1 MKINFNTR
9 TGRHSMLQAIVGT
22 ENGVHTLVALDG
34 GWQAGP
40 AFLPDVQVSA
50 LARESAT
57 TVLASTMGHG
67 LFRLDVERGE
77 AVPLGAGTLPLNLRG
92 VTIAPSDPKTIYV
105 ACEPAAVWKSTDG
118 GASWTE
124 NVGVKAL
131 AEARKWK
138 YPIPAVPSH
147 VRHVMVD
154 RDDPRI
160 VYAAIQVGGLLR
172 SDDGGAS
179 WREILDGLDPDVHS
193 LFQHPSDPNIVYAVC
208 GGGGPLGDDR
218 PDPLPLP
225 MGRPLYRSR
234 DRGLTWECISAP
246 FERTYGIWMAG
257 AATSPPTLVAGIGRD
272 QPPFWRKRPAGA
284 DAVVLV
290 SRDDGTTWTQ
300 SGGGLPDHFS
310 TMVEAVEVDRQRG
323 NRVLIGTGGS
333 RRRDANGAAIVG
345 GSESSVYVS
354 DDLTGHWTQ
363 IPIELPGITTIVAL

>member
-1 MKINFNTR
+1 MKSNFNTR
-9 TGRHSMLQAIVGT
+9 TNWLSMLMPQEAASATLPQAIVGT
-22 ENGVHTLVALDG
+22 ENGVHSLIARDG
-34 GWQAGP
+34 SWQPGP
-40 AFLPDVQVSA
+40 AFLPDVRVSA

-57 TVLASTMGHG
+57 TVLASSMDHG
-67 LFRLDVERGE
+67 LFRLDMERGD
-77 AVPLGAGTLPLNLRG
+77 AVPLGAGTLPKDLRG

-105 ACEPAAVWKSTDG
+105 ACEPAAVWKSSDG
-118 GASWTE
+118 GVSWTE
-124 NVGVKAL
+124 NAGVKTL

-138 YPIPAVPSH
+138 YPVPAVPSH

-179 WREILDGLDPDVHS
+179 WSEILDGIDPDVHS

-234 DRGLTWECISAP
+234 DR
-246 FERTYGIWMAG
+246 
-257 AATSPPTLVAGIGRD
+257 PT
-272 QPPFWRKRPAGA
+272 GA
-284 DAVVLV
+284 DAVLMV

-333 RRRDANGAAIVG
+333 RRRDANGQTVVG
-345 GSESSVYVS
+345 GMQSSVYVS
-354 DDLTGHWTQ
+354 DDATGHWTH